1 MSVDHLLR
9 GGCHC
14 GRNRYII
21 QFPRDETTT
30 HRAQV
35 LFNPQPSSHRKTN

>member
-1 MSVDHLLR
+1 MSALHPLR

-21 QFPRDETTT
+21 DMPEGADDI
-30 HRAQV
+30 AQV
-35 LFNPQPSSHRKTN
+35 LFNADASHRT